1 MAKAGSNSGNSGRG
15 KRNGATSHG
24 KRAAGSR
31 NGATG
36 SRNGAAARH
45 NHAPMTFTIRSD
57 FSAGHDVQKRILDAV
72 EKAGFNSQSTFAIKL
87 ALEEALINAIKHG
100 NKLDLKKNVHIEA
113 SVSPTI
119 TEITIEDE
127 GPGFDRASVPDPTL
141 EENLDK
147 CSGRG
152 ILLMEAYM
160 NRVEWSRGG
169 RRVHMVKKNEADL
182 LPR

>member
-1 MAKAGSNSGNSGRG
+1 MAKAGSNSNSGSKA
-15 KRNGATSHG
+15 KRNGAAPHRRS
-24 KRAAGSR
+24 AAGSASSSG
-31 NGATG
+31 N
-36 SRNGAAARH
+36 AAAA

-57 FSAGHDVQKRILDAV
+57 FSAGHDVQRRILDAV

-100 NKLDLKKNVHIEA
+100 NQLDLKKNVHIEV
-113 SVSPTI
+113 SISPTV
-119 TEITIEDE
+119 TEITVEDE
-127 GPGFDRASVPDPTL
+127 GPGFDRSCVPDPTL

-160 NRVEWSRGG
+160 NRVEWSQGG